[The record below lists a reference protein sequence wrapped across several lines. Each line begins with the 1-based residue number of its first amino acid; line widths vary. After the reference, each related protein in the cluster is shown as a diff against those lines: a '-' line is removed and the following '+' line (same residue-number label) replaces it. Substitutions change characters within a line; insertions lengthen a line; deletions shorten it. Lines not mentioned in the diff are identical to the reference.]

1 MIPKSESSFVSSL
14 DNHQKFD
21 VFLEKMVDMVDHDS
35 ELQSHFKDQIVQRRT
50 EILDRA
56 AKVMNNHDIGQI
68 ELDPALIE

>member
-21 VFLEKMVDMVDHDS
+21 VFLEKMVEMVDHDS

-68 ELDPALIE
+68 ELDPALLE

>member
-21 VFLEKMVDMVDHDS
+21 VFLEKMVEMVDHDS

>member
-1 MIPKSESSFVSSL
+1 MIPKSESSCSSL

-21 VFLEKMVDMVDHDS
+21 VFIEKMVEMVDHDND
-35 ELQSHFKDQIVQRRT
+35 LQSHFKDEIVTRRI

-68 ELDPALIE
+68 ELDPVLLE

>member
-21 VFLEKMVDMVDHDS
+21 VFLEKMVEMVDQDN
-35 ELQSHFKDQIVQRRT
+35 ELQSHFKDEIVQRRT

-68 ELDPALIE
+68 DLDPELLE